1 MLDFLKNNKFFC
13 KLAGINLLSK
23 VGDRLFYTAMLTI
36 ATSLPNGSFAI
47 MIVSASET
55 LPILVSLFLGVVA
68 DRQTKKSFHLVNS
81 SLFRMF
87 MYIGIGFIFKYPP
100 TLLLVI
106 IAAFLNLLSDICGNY
121 STALFSP
128 FSKILVKKDD
138 MEHAQGLISLGSQL
152 ITALSTLLGSAI
164 LVICTESS
172 LAFINATIFLF
183 VALLYM
189 LISSTLRAKELNIQ
203 IPAQQKTCC
212 IVKENFKSF
221 CSDHML
227 LVNLI
232 QLAMLNGFFGGLIPI
247 FALFINTN
255 NEIPYLSNPI
265 KISILSGI
273 ITLSMIIGT
282 SLSTSILRQTKLYHI
297 NIISDAMILFIGSAF
312 ILNNLLLIFVANGCI
327 AFLLGIV
334 SPRFSADI
342 VNRYPISRIGGIITS
357 VNALLV
363 IIPPIT
369 SLLFPLIASINISSA
384 YIAFIIYAFL
394 LIVISLFL
402 LKTKNS

>member
-1 MLDFLKNNKFFC
+1 
-13 KLAGINLLSK
+13 
-23 VGDRLFYTAMLTI
+23 
-36 ATSLPNGSFAI
+36 
-47 MIVSASET
+47 
-55 LPILVSLFLGVVA
+55 
-68 DRQTKKSFHLVNS
+68 
-81 SLFRMF
+81 
-87 MYIGIGFIFKYPP
+87 
-100 TLLLVI
+100 
-106 IAAFLNLLSDICGNY
+106 
-121 STALFSP
+121 
-128 FSKILVKKDD
+128 
-138 MEHAQGLISLGSQL
+138 
-152 ITALSTLLGSAI
+152 
-164 LVICTESS
+164 
-172 LAFINATIFLF
+172 
-183 VALLYM
+183 
-189 LISSTLRAKELNIQ
+189 
-203 IPAQQKTCC
+203 
-212 IVKENFKSF
+212 
-221 CSDHML
+221 ML

-384 YIAFIIYAFL
+384 
-394 LIVISLFL
+394 
-402 LKTKNS
+402 